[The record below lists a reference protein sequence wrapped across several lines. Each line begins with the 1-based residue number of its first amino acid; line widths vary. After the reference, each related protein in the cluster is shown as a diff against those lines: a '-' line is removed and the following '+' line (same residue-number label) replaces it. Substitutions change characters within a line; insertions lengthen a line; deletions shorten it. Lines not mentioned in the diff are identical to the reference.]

1 MGYTVKIDK
10 AKLRRLSKAAIT
22 ALEETAEALHTEVV
36 QAQVM
41 PKQYGD
47 LQDTGTFVDTT
58 DSASGTVS
66 LVSSTPY
73 ARRLYYHPEYHFRTS
88 ENEHAQGKWLEP
100 WIHGDKKG
108 FCAEAF
114 KKLYKGEAGL

>member
-1 MGYTVKIDK
+1 MGYTVKINQG
-10 AKLRRLSKAAIT
+10 KLRQLSRAAIT

-36 QAQVM
+36 QAEVM

-58 DSASGTVS
+58 DSTSGTVS

-73 ARRLYYHPEYHFRTS
+73 ARRLYYHPEYNFRTS
-88 ENEHAQGKWLEP
+88 ENRHARGKWLEP
-100 WIHGDKKG
+100 WIDGENKD